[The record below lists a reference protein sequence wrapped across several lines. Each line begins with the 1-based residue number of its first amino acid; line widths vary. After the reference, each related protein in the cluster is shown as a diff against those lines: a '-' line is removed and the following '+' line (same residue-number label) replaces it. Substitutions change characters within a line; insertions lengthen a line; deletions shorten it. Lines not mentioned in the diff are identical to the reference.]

1 MNHDADNIITQK
13 STISVT
19 RIVLIQSIVTV
30 VGFVLFFGFC
40 TKQFIR
46 YQFSQIDGKRLQS
59 LQFEQEAVASQQK
72 RFDVKGMH
80 ALLERVCASMAC
92 IVEDMEST
100 VNTESLPIE
109 SLKIITTVDLVDI
122 PILLDVFRAHPYGFT
137 LEGLEVH
144 AYEQPVKMQVRLSRV
159 VLPEKINTPDW
170 IEQIG
175 WSTDEINKVQTL
187 YASWLINHW
196 QDRMLVERDLAAT
209 EWRRLYQTLNRDL
222 WYISQQETAL
232 VYTRT
237 LGTSIKDTGIKDS
250 K

>member
-1 MNHDADNIITQK
+1 MNNDADDIITQK

-46 YQFSQIDGKRLQS
+46 YQFSQIDGKMLQS
-59 LQFEQEAVASQQK
+59 LRFEQETVSSQQK
-72 RFDVKGMH
+72 RFDVKDMH

-92 IVEDMEST
+92 IVEDIELT
-100 VNTESLPIE
+100 VNTELLPVE
-109 SLKIITTVDLVDI
+109 SLKVITTVDLMDI

-144 AYEQPVKMQVRLSRV
+144 AYEQPVKIQIRLSRV
-159 VLPEKINTPDW
+159 VLPEKIIPPDW

-187 YASWLINHW
+187 YASWLSNRW
-196 QDRMLVERDLAAT
+196 QDRMWIERDLAAT

-222 WYISQQETAL
+222 WYISQEETAL
-232 VYTRT
+232 VYTRK
-237 LGTSIKDTGIKDS
+237 LGTSIKDS